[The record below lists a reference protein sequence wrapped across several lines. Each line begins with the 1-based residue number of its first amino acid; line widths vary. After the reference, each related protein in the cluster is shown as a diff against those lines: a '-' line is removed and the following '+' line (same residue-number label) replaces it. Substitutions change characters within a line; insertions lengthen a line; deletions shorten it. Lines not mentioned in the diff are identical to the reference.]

1 MKALLSR
8 RSDRRSD
15 PRSLR
20 SLSALTPLASLAA
33 LAATALLAG
42 PAHGVVTATWTVE
55 TYQQFEAGDATS
67 AFITSSGEVRPGWDS
82 KRTAIEGDAVWSAL
96 RLADGS
102 VLLGSDA
109 KGAIYRVAND
119 ASRKLLAIDGAIAV
133 VALAQGPAG
142 VYAGTMPGARL
153 WKLDVAAGKATAV
166 TTLKD
171 VETIWSLAVSGDT
184 VYAGTGPSGK
194 LFAVRGGAAKEVF
207 ATEDKRVTAL
217 TVTSDG
223 AVWLGTSERA
233 MVFRYDPKSNSARAM
248 ADFAGNEV
256 SALAP
261 HRDGVVAAANEL
273 ADPPSGAGKTPGQ
286 IEAAEKPAA
295 PKGQTAKTPEV
306 GSKPGADKETPSVAD
321 TVRRG
326 AKKGKGA
333 LFHIGADGRLEQ
345 LHALTQTYFTSV
357 ATTPD
362 DRIYAGAADKGRV
375 YLVEPD
381 GAVATAFDVDERS
394 VSQVLWDG
402 KALWFATDDAAAAYR
417 VTGRASAAKYVSD
430 VFDSKS
436 VSRFGR
442 VAWHAEG
449 KVSFETR
456 SGNTAKPGV
465 GWSAWQRPS
474 NVGKQGGGMQSGKVT
489 SPSGRYWQLRV
500 SFEDAAASISRI
512 SSYYAPTNVA
522 TKIEDVTIE
531 PASKESLPTLKDL
544 AAKPR
549 SPVLRLKWKIDNGDG
564 DDTTYLLEARRD
576 GEANWRP
583 ISTGKT
589 PLTAT
594 TWEWNTE
601 TYPDGWYR
609 LRVTASDAAANSPDR
624 ALTSSFSTPL
634 FAIDN
639 QRPVIEGLSILYP
652 RATAKASDAINVIA
666 EAAYSV
672 DDGPWQLGASDD
684 GLFDDLTE
692 TLRIELPTGLAKGT
706 HTLAIRTADAA
717 GNVGSTS
724 ATFIVK

>member
-1 MKALLSR
+1 MKFL
-8 RSDRRSD
+8 
-15 PRSLR
+15 P
-20 SLSALTPLASLAA
+20 SASTAATVTALASLVVFAP
-33 LAATALLAG
+33 L
-42 PAHGVVTATWTVE
+42 AHGVITATWTVE
-55 TYQQFEAGDATS
+55 TYQQFDQGDATS
-67 AFITSSGEVRPGWDS
+67 AFITSTGEVRPGWDT
-82 KRTAIEGDAVWSAL
+82 KRTGLEGDAVWSSL

-109 KGAIYRVAND
+109 KGAIYRVSND
-119 ASRKLLAIDGAIAV
+119 ASKKLLSIDGAIAV
-133 VALAQGPAG
+133 VALAQGPG
-142 VYAGTMPGARL
+142 GIYAGTMPGNKL
-153 WKLDVAAGKATAV
+153 WKLDVAAGKASAV
-166 TTLKD
+166 ATLKD
-171 VETIWSLAVSGDT
+171 AETIWSLAVSGDT
-184 VYAGTGPSGK
+184 VYAGTGPTGK
-194 LFAVRGGAAKEVF
+194 LFAIKNGAAKEVF
-207 ATEDKRVTAL
+207 ATEDKRITAL
-217 TVTSDG
+217 TVTRDG

-233 MVFRYDPKSNSARAM
+233 MVFRFDPKNGNARAM

-286 IEAAEKPAA
+286 VEAAEKPAA
-295 PKGQTAKTPEV
+295 PKGQAAKTPEV
-306 GSKPGADKETPSVAD
+306 GSKPGADKETPAVAD
-321 TVRRG
+321 TGRRG

-333 LFHIGADGRLEQ
+333 LFHIGSDGRLEQ

-357 ATTPD
+357 LTTPD
-362 DRIYAGAADKGRV
+362 DKIYAGAADKGRV

-381 GAVATAFDVDERS
+381 GAVATAFDVDERA
-394 VSQVLWDG
+394 VSQLGWDG
-402 KALWFATDDAAAAYR
+402 KNLWFASDDAAAFYR

-430 VFDSKS
+430 VFDAKS

-442 VAWHAEG
+442 VAWHADG
-449 KVSFETR
+449 KITFETR

-465 GWSAWQRPS
+465 GWSEWQRPS
-474 NVGKQGGGMQSGKVT
+474 NVGKQGGGIESGKVV
-489 SPSGRYWQLRV
+489 SPAGRYWQLRV
-500 SFEDAAASISRI
+500 AFGDASSSISGI
-512 SSYYAPTNVA
+512 TSYYAPTNLA
-522 TKIEDVTIE
+522 TKIEDVTVE

-564 DDTTYLLEARRD
+564 DDTTYTLEARRE

-583 ISTGKT
+583 IATGKT
-589 PLTAT
+589 PLSAT

-624 ALTSSFSTPL
+624 ALSSSFSTPL

-639 QRPVIEGLSILYP
+639 QRPVIEGLSINYP

-672 DDGPWQLGASDD
+672 DDGPWQLGATED
-684 GLFDDLTE
+684 GLFDDQSE
-692 TLRIELPTGLAKGT
+692 GLRIELPPSLAKGT
-706 HTLAIRTADAA
+706 HTLAIRVADAA

-724 ATFIVK
+724 ATFVVK

>member
-1 MKALLSR
+1 MKFL
-8 RSDRRSD
+8 
-15 PRSLR
+15 P
-20 SLSALTPLASLAA
+20 SASTAATVTALASLVVFAP
-33 LAATALLAG
+33 L
-42 PAHGVVTATWTVE
+42 AHGVITATWTVE
-55 TYQQFEAGDATS
+55 TYQQFDQGDATS
-67 AFITSSGEVRPGWDS
+67 AFITSTGEVRPGWDT
-82 KRTAIEGDAVWSAL
+82 KRTGLEGDAVWSSL

-119 ASRKLLAIDGAIAV
+119 SSKKLLSLDGAIAV
-133 VALAQGPAG
+133 VALAQGPGG
-142 VYAGTMPGARL
+142 VYAGTMPGNKL
-153 WKLDVAAGKATAV
+153 WKLDVAAGKASAV
-166 TTLKD
+166 ATLKD
-171 VETIWSLAVSGDT
+171 AETIWSLAVSGDT
-184 VYAGTGPSGK
+184 VYAGTGPTGK
-194 LFAVRGGAAKEVF
+194 LFAIKNGAAKEVF
-207 ATEDKRVTAL
+207 ATEDKRITAL
-217 TVTSDG
+217 TVTRDG

-233 MVFRYDPKSNSARAM
+233 MVFRFDPKSGNARAM

-286 IEAAEKPAA
+286 VEAAEKPAA
-295 PKGQTAKTPEV
+295 PKGQAAKTPEV
-306 GSKPGADKETPSVAD
+306 GSKPGADKETPAVAD
-321 TVRRG
+321 TGRRG

-333 LFHIGADGRLEQ
+333 LFHIGSDGRLEQ

-357 ATTPD
+357 LTTPD
-362 DRIYAGAADKGRV
+362 DKIYAGAADKGRV

-381 GAVATAFDVDERS
+381 GAVATAFDVDERA
-394 VSQVLWDG
+394 VSQLGWDG
-402 KALWFATDDAAAAYR
+402 KNLWFASDDAAAFYR

-430 VFDSKS
+430 VFDAKS
-436 VSRFGR
+436 VARFGR
-442 VAWHAEG
+442 VAWHADG
-449 KVSFETR
+449 KITFETR

-465 GWSAWQRPS
+465 GWSEWQRPS
-474 NVGKQGGGMQSGKVT
+474 NVGKQGGGIESGKVV
-489 SPSGRYWQLRV
+489 SPAGRYWQLRV
-500 SFEDAAASISRI
+500 AFGDASSSISGI
-512 SSYYAPTNVA
+512 TSYYAPTNLA
-522 TKIEDVTIE
+522 TKIEDVTVE

-564 DDTTYLLEARRD
+564 DDTTYTLEARRE

-583 ISTGKT
+583 IATGKT
-589 PLTAT
+589 PLSAT

-624 ALTSSFSTPL
+624 ALSSSFSTPL

-639 QRPVIEGLSILYP
+639 QRPVIEGLSINYP

-672 DDGPWQLGASDD
+672 DDGPWQLGATED
-684 GLFDDLTE
+684 GLFDDQSE
-692 TLRIELPTGLAKGT
+692 GLRIELPPSLSKGT
-706 HTLAIRTADAA
+706 HTLAIRVADAA

-724 ATFIVK
+724 ATFVVK

>member
-1 MKALLSR
+1 MKFL
-8 RSDRRSD
+8 
-15 PRSLR
+15 P
-20 SLSALTPLASLAA
+20 SASTAATVTALASLVVFAP
-33 LAATALLAG
+33 L
-42 PAHGVVTATWTVE
+42 AHGVITATWTVE
-55 TYQQFEAGDATS
+55 TYQQFDQGDATS
-67 AFITSSGEVRPGWDS
+67 AFITSTGEVRPGWDT
-82 KRTAIEGDAVWSAL
+82 KRTGLEGDAVWSSL

-109 KGAIYRVAND
+109 KGAIYRVASD
-119 ASRKLLAIDGAIAV
+119 SSKKLLSLDGAIAV
-133 VALAQGPAG
+133 VALAQGPGG
-142 VYAGTMPGARL
+142 VYAGTMPGNKL
-153 WKLDVAAGKATAV
+153 WKLDVAAGKASAV
-166 TTLKD
+166 ATLKD
-171 VETIWSLAVSGDT
+171 TETIWSLAVSGDT
-184 VYAGTGPSGK
+184 VYAGTGPTGK
-194 LFAVRGGAAKEVF
+194 LFAIKNGAAKEVF
-207 ATEDKRVTAL
+207 ATEDKRITAL
-217 TVTSDG
+217 TVTRDG

-233 MVFRYDPKSNSARAM
+233 MVFRFDPKSGNARAM

-286 IEAAEKPAA
+286 VEAAEKPAA
-295 PKGQTAKTPEV
+295 PKGQAAKPPEV
-306 GSKPGADKETPSVAD
+306 GSKPGADKETPAVAD
-321 TVRRG
+321 TGRRG

-333 LFHIGADGRLEQ
+333 LFHIGSDGRLEQ

-357 ATTPD
+357 LTTPED
-362 DRIYAGAADKGRV
+362 KIYAGAADKGRV

-381 GAVATAFDVDERS
+381 GAVATAFDVDERA
-394 VSQVLWDG
+394 VSQLGWDG
-402 KALWFATDDAAAAYR
+402 KNLWFASDDAAAFYR

-430 VFDSKS
+430 VFDAKS

-442 VAWHAEG
+442 VAWHADG
-449 KVSFETR
+449 KITFETR

-465 GWSAWQRPS
+465 GWSEWQRPS
-474 NVGKQGGGMQSGKVT
+474 NVGKQGGGIESGKVV
-489 SPSGRYWQLRV
+489 SPAGRYWQLRV
-500 SFEDAAASISRI
+500 AFGDASSSISSI
-512 SSYYAPTNVA
+512 TSYYAPTNLA
-522 TKIEDVTIE
+522 TKIEDVTVE

-564 DDTTYLLEARRD
+564 DDTTYTLEARRE

-583 ISTGKT
+583 IATGKT
-589 PLTAT
+589 PLSAT

-624 ALTSSFSTPL
+624 ALSSSFSTPL

-639 QRPVIEGLSILYP
+639 QRPVIEGLSINYP

-672 DDGPWQLGASDD
+672 DDGPWQLGATED
-684 GLFDDLTE
+684 GLFDDQSE
-692 TLRIELPTGLAKGT
+692 GLRIELPPSLPKGT
-706 HTLAIRTADAA
+706 HTLAIRVADAA

-724 ATFIVK
+724 ATFVVK